1 MNYLKET
8 NANKLKLNF
17 EYSFFKLIKS
27 TLINDSLITNK
38 NDLMLHLNFC
48 LNKTIQQYNLFQ
60 IQNEPI
66 NDEYLDEFDEN
77 DEFNI
82 IEL

>member
-1 MNYLKET
+1 MNHYRET
-8 NANKLKLNF
+8 NTNKLKLNF

>member
-1 MNYLKET
+1 MNHLKET

-38 NDLMLHLNFC
+38 NDLTLHLNFC

>member
-1 MNYLKET
+1 MNHLKET